1 MLKLKSFFSFV
12 VFCCPGECRD
22 KNRKKGGK
30 RENEISMGVDDGVS
44 KATTNN
50 REERHTKIEL
60 ERRSF
65 AFGMDDEGQV
75 E

>member
-1 MLKLKSFFSFV
+1 
-12 VFCCPGECRD
+12 
-22 KNRKKGGK
+22 
-30 RENEISMGVDDGVS
+30 MGVDDGVS

-75 E
+75 EREKEREHQPCW

>member
-1 MLKLKSFFSFV
+1 LFV
-12 VFCCPGECRD
+12 VLESAGRRTGR
-22 KNRKKGGK
+22 NSG
-30 RENEISMGVDDGVS
+30 NERMKSAWEWMKGVS

>member
-1 MLKLKSFFSFV
+1 MKSAW
-12 VFCCPGECRD
+12 EW
-22 KNRKKGGK
+22 
-30 RENEISMGVDDGVS
+30 MMGVS

-60 ERRSF
+60 ERSSF